1 VPESD
6 AAVDERGPSSDGDLP
21 DGSPGSVL
29 RRAPFSDNPAVGVRG
44 QRAQQRILEAA
55 LSVFGELGFH
65 PAGINHIT
73 EVAGCSR
80 ASFYQYFSS
89 KEDVFR
95 HLAGQVARQLTASAE
110 ALDPITA
117 DEPGW
122 TTLHAWIGRHLSIYH
137 RYEPVFEVFQA
148 AAESDDVLAAG
159 SARVAA
165 RHIASFQAKIT
176 ATAIPQRSLGIAIQL
191 LLSTL
196 VRTPRLVEVL
206 QAALPASSRGPDDDL
221 AVALTDLFHR
231 TLFGRDDAVNVHPG
245 PAQPRPQ
252 VRMREQLIDNMQ
264 SDGSIAKL
272 TPAGTRTVEL
282 LLKTAHDVVVQR
294 GYHGTRVDDITSAAG
309 VSHGA
314 FYRYFENKDHV
325 IRLLAIKALRSLSAA
340 FDEIPSV
347 AGDPSAA
354 SSNALRRWLRRY
366 YAMHASQTAMIR
378 VWVDATEDDP
388 LLRIDSAAAL
398 DWGRARLVRFL
409 EPRGF
414 GDVDAEALLMVA
426 LLDGLSAQRGSAAVI
441 EAGVLVIERGFLGF
455 PTPSPTSR

>member
-1 VPESD
+1 
-6 AAVDERGPSSDGDLP
+6 
-21 DGSPGSVL
+21 
-29 RRAPFSDNPAVGVRG
+29 
-44 QRAQQRILEAA
+44 
-55 LSVFGELGFH
+55 
-65 PAGINHIT
+65 
-73 EVAGCSR
+73 
-80 ASFYQYFSS
+80 
-89 KEDVFR
+89 
-95 HLAGQVARQLTASAE
+95 
-110 ALDPITA
+110 
-117 DEPGW
+117 
-122 TTLHAWIGRHLSIYH
+122 
-137 RYEPVFEVFQA
+137 
-148 AAESDDVLAAG
+148 VLAAG

-176 ATAIPQRSLGIAIQL
+176 TTAIPQRSLGIAIQL

-206 QAALPASSRGPDDDL
+206 QAALPASARGPDDDL

-231 TLFGRDDAVNVHPG
+231 TLFGLDPAVNVHPG

-282 LLKTAHDVVVQR
+282 LLETAHDVVVQR
-294 GYHGTRVDDITSAAG
+294 GYHGTRVDDITTAAG

-340 FDEIPSV
+340 FDEIPNV

-409 EPRGF
+409 APRGF

-455 PTPSPTSR
+455 PTPSPASR